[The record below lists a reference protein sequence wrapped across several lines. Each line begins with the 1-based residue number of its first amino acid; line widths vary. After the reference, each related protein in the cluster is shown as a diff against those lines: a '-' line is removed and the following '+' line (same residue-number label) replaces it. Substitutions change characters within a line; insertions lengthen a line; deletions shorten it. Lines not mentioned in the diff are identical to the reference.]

1 MKKIKIKITKDGIKA
16 VYNDVLVSIFKKIG
30 DIDISPRVGLVNPT
44 ATGKW
49 YVEVGGDFLNG
60 EGEICPGPF
69 FFETK
74 GEAVKSEEQHIERNL
89 L

>member
-16 VYNDVLVSIFKKIG
+16 VYNDTLVPLFKKIG
-30 DIDISPRVGLVNPT
+30 VIDISPRVGLVNPT

-49 YVEVGGDFLNG
+49 YVERGGDFIGKDG
-60 EGEICPGPF
+60 ELYPGPF

-74 GEAVKSEEQHIERNL
+74 GEAVKSEEKYIEGNL